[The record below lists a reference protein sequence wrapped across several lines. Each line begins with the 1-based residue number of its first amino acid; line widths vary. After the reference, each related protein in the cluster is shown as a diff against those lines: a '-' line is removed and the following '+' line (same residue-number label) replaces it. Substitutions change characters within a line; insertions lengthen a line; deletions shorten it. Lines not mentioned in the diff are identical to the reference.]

1 MLRLFSKGGRIGNG
15 ILYGGAEATPNEREP
30 LRSEGPQ
37 TYFVETDFGNH
48 MRLSWAEVNEIFTV
62 AGVMD
67 YTYWRQERNY
77 LRDQSNLIQAFE
89 EGFSV
94 SATDQTRSTEP
105 RS

>member
-48 MRLSWAEVNEIFTV
+48 MRLTWNEVNELFTIE
-62 AGVMD
+62 GVMD
-67 YTYWRQERNY
+67 YSFWKQEREF
-77 LRDQSNLIQAFE
+77 LRQQPNIMQNMQQSWDAI
-89 EGFSV
+89 
-94 SATDQTRSTEP
+94 
-105 RS
+105 